1 MTTRKITITAPNGM
15 HARPAGELVKLAKG
29 FAPARITLSTAA
41 KQASAVSIL
50 SILALGLKPGTEVAI
65 CAEGG
70 DEAAAVQ
77 AIAEFIAD
85 IRD

>member
-1 MTTRKITITAPNGM
+1 MTSRKITIAATNGM

-29 FAPARITLSTAA
+29 FAPARITLRTDA

-50 SILALGLKPGTEVAI
+50 SILALGLKHGTEVSI